1 MTSRLSDRDSP
12 PWDPPAMATFEVL
25 RGASASALK
34 IQLPDQAAVLA
45 ENDALVSKT
54 SNESFFL
61 QTLRCRGGTGEVLVA
76 PQELGDIAAVQL
88 GGAVQGILV
97 TEGAFLCAEE
107 SVHIQTRMQS
117 ATQGLFGGS
126 GFFLMRC
133 SGRGSVAFGCTGS
146 CIKYQLQ
153 PGECRVVDN
162 GHLVAWADTVNYSV
176 GMASNSLFG
185 TMASGEGLMCTFTGP
200 GPVWIQTHKASSKD
214 REGSKAKSQAGA
226 GNLIGACVVFF
237 IFVVFLL
244 MVIVAVSQGSSI
256 PESRSHRRY
265 IS

>member
-1 MTSRLSDRDSP
+1 
-12 PWDPPAMATFEVL
+12 
-25 RGASASALK
+25 
-34 IQLPDQAAVLA
+34 
-45 ENDALVSKT
+45 
-54 SNESFFL
+54 
-61 QTLRCRGGTGEVLVA
+61 
-76 PQELGDIAAVQL
+76 
-88 GGAVQGILV
+88 
-97 TEGAFLCAEE
+97 
-107 SVHIQTRMQS
+107 
-117 ATQGLFGGS
+117 
-126 GFFLMRC
+126 MRC

-200 GPVWIQTHKASSKD
+200 GPVWIQTHKASRKD
-214 REGSKAKSQAGA
+214 RESGSKVNRQAGA
-226 GNLIGACVVFF
+226 GNLIGACIVFF

-244 MVIVAVSQGSSI
+244 MVIVAVSQGSEI
-256 PESRSHRRY
+256 PDRSRRRY